1 VELESIISQ
10 HPAVVDVGV
19 IGVRL
24 QDGNELPRAYV
35 VQGSGSNTCTEQ
47 DIIDYIK
54 PLLSNFKQL
63 RGGVAFVSEIPR
75 NLNGKI
81 MRDVLSKW
89 AQSESARLSKLHHAG
104 LAKL

>member
-1 VELESIISQ
+1 MELESVISQ

-35 VQGSGSNTCTEQ
+35 VQGKVSNRCIEQ

-54 PLLSNFKQL
+54 PLLSNYKQL

-81 MRDVLSKW
+81 MRDVLTKW
-89 AQSESARLSKLHHAG
+89 AQSESARLQNLEQAR

>member
-1 VELESIISQ
+1 MELESVISQ

-35 VQGSGSNTCTEQ
+35 VQGRGSDSCTEQ
-47 DIIDYIK
+47 EIIDYIK
-54 PLLSNFKQL
+54 PLLSNYKQL
-63 RGGVAFVSEIPR
+63 RGGVAFVAEIPR

-81 MRDVLSKW
+81 MRDVLTQW
-89 AQSESARLSKLHHAG
+89 AQSESARLGDLEHAR